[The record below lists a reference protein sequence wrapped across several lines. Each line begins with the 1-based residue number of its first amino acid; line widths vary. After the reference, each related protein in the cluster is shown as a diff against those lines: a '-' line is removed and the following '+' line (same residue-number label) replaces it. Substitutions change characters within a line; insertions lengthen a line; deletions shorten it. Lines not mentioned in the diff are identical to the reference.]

1 MIIKIVVVLLIEL
14 TYAFVFVIIAVLIAY
29 REKLGIEKKIL
40 YVSILALIQL
50 FILGF
55 VLLYIFSYGMAGAL
69 LMIGVMITLASY
81 LIMKEINLKNKT
93 KLFISLFITFLITTT
108 VSLAVL
114 IIPKVVKF
122 EPIYVI
128 PLMGMVIGNTMNT
141 VHLALDKIIDM
152 VKSER
157 DVLWGYLALG
167 ASEIEALR
175 PFIKNAVKSAV
186 IPQMNRT
193 KSVGVIFIPGAMV
206 GMLLSGANPLY
217 AAEIQIIIMWMV
229 LSSSVISGILICYL
243 MYRDIIRA

>member
-1 MIIKIVVVLLIEL
+1 MSLIEL
-14 TYAFVFVIIAVLIAY
+14 TYAFMFVIVAVLIAY
-29 REKLGIEKKIL
+29 REKLGIEKKII

-55 VLLYIFSYGMAGAL
+55 VLLYIFASGMIGAF
-69 LMIGVMITLASY
+69 LMIFVMIILASY
-81 LIMKEINLKNKT
+81 LIMREIELENKT
-93 KLFISLFITFLITTT
+93 KLFVSLFVTFLVTTT
-108 VSLAVL
+108 VSLAIL

-141 VHLALDKIIDM
+141 IHLALDKIIDM

-157 DVLWGYLALG
+157 DILWGYLALG

-206 GMLLSGANPLY
+206 GMLLSGANPIY

-229 LSSSVISGILICYL
+229 LSSAIISGILICYL
-243 MYRDIIRA
+243 MYKEIIRA

>member
-1 MIIKIVVVLLIEL
+1 MSLIEL
-14 TYAFVFVIIAVLIAY
+14 TYAFAFVIIAVLIAY

-55 VLLYIFSYGMAGAL
+55 VLLYIFASGMIGAF
-69 LMIGVMITLASY
+69 LMIFVMIILASY
-81 LIMKEINLKNKT
+81 LIMREIELENKK
-93 KLFISLFITFLITTT
+93 KLFICLFVTFLTTAT
-108 VSLAVL
+108 VSLTILL
-114 IIPKVVKF
+114 IPRVIEFKPV
-122 EPIYVI
+122 YVI
-128 PLMGMVIGNTMNT
+128 TLMGMVIGNTMNT

>member
-1 MIIKIVVVLLIEL
+1 VLLIEL

>member
-1 MIIKIVVVLLIEL
+1 MSLIEL
-14 TYAFVFVIIAVLIAY
+14 TYAFMFVIVAVLIAY
-29 REKLGIEKKIL
+29 REKLGIEKKII

-55 VLLYIFSYGMAGAL
+55 VLLYIFASGMIGAF
-69 LMIGVMITLASY
+69 LMIFVMIILASY
-81 LIMKEINLKNKT
+81 LIMREIELENKT
-93 KLFISLFITFLITTT
+93 KLFVSLFVTFLATTT
-108 VSLAVL
+108 VSLAIL

-141 VHLALDKIIDM
+141 IDLALDKIINI

-157 DVLWGYLALG
+157 DILWGYLALG

-206 GMLLSGANPLY
+206 GMLLSGANPIY

-229 LSSSVISGILICYL
+229 LSSAIISGILICYL
-243 MYRDIIRA
+243 MYKEIIRA

>member
-1 MIIKIVVVLLIEL
+1 MSLIEL
-14 TYAFVFVIIAVLIAY
+14 TYAFAFVIVAVLIAH
-29 REKLGIEKKIL
+29 REKLGIEKKII

-55 VLLYIFSYGMAGAL
+55 VLLYIFASGMIGPF
-69 LMIGVMITLASY
+69 LMIFVMISSASY
-81 LIMKEINLKNKT
+81 LIMREIELENKT
-93 KLFISLFITFLITTT
+93 KLFVSLFVTFLVTTT
-108 VSLAVL
+108 VSLAIL

-206 GMLLSGANPLY
+206 GMLLSGANPIY

-229 LSSSVISGILICYL
+229 LSSAIISGILICYL
-243 MYRDIIRA
+243 MYKDIIRA

>member
-1 MIIKIVVVLLIEL
+1 MSLIEL
-14 TYAFVFVIIAVLIAY
+14 TYAFMFVIVAVLIAY
-29 REKLGIEKKIL
+29 REKLGIEKKII

-55 VLLYIFSYGMAGAL
+55 VLLYIFASGMIGAF
-69 LMIGVMITLASY
+69 LMIFVMIILASY
-81 LIMKEINLKNKT
+81 LIMREIELENKT
-93 KLFISLFITFLITTT
+93 KLFVSLFVTFLATTT
-108 VSLAVL
+108 VSLAIL

-157 DVLWGYLALG
+157 DILWGYLALG

-206 GMLLSGANPLY
+206 GMLLSGANPIY

-229 LSSSVISGILICYL
+229 LSSAIISGILICYL
-243 MYRDIIRA
+243 MYKEIIRA

>member
-1 MIIKIVVVLLIEL
+1 MSLIEL
-14 TYAFVFVIIAVLIAY
+14 TYAFMFVIVAVLIAY
-29 REKLGIEKKIL
+29 REKLGIEKKII

-55 VLLYIFSYGMAGAL
+55 VLLYIFASGMIGAF
-69 LMIGVMITLASY
+69 LMIFVMIILASY
-81 LIMKEINLKNKT
+81 LIMREIELENKT
-93 KLFISLFITFLITTT
+93 KLFVSLFVTFLATTT
-108 VSLAVL
+108 VSLAIL

-141 VHLALDKIIDM
+141 IHLALDKIIDM

-157 DVLWGYLALG
+157 DILWGYLALG

-206 GMLLSGANPLY
+206 GMLLSGANPIY

-229 LSSSVISGILICYL
+229 LSSAIISGILICYL
-243 MYRDIIRA
+243 MYKEIIRA

>member
-1 MIIKIVVVLLIEL
+1 MSLIEL
-14 TYAFVFVIIAVLIAY
+14 TYAFAFVIIAVLIAY

-55 VLLYIFSYGMAGAL
+55 VLLYIFASGMIGAF
-69 LMIGVMITLASY
+69 LMIFVMITSASY
-81 LIMKEINLKNKT
+81 LIMREIELENKR
-93 KLFISLFITFLITTT
+93 KLFISLFITFLTTTT
-108 VSLAVL
+108 VSLVIL

-122 EPIYVI
+122 EPVYVI

-141 VHLALDKIIDM
+141 VHLALDKIIDI

-167 ASEIEALR
+167 ASEVEALR
-175 PFIKNAVKSAV
+175 PFIKNAVKSAI

-206 GMLLSGANPLY
+206 GMLLSGANPIY

-229 LSSSVISGILICYL
+229 LSSAIISGILICYL
-243 MYRDIIRA
+243 MYKEIIRV

>member
-1 MIIKIVVVLLIEL
+1 M
-14 TYAFVFVIIAVLIAY
+14 
-29 REKLGIEKKIL
+29 
-40 YVSILALIQL
+40 
-50 FILGF
+50 
-55 VLLYIFSYGMAGAL
+55 
-69 LMIGVMITLASY
+69 
-81 LIMKEINLKNKT
+81 
-93 KLFISLFITFLITTT
+93 
-108 VSLAVL
+108 AVL

-206 GMLLSGANPLY
+206 GMLLSGANPIY

-229 LSSSVISGILICYL
+229 LSSAIISGILICYL
-243 MYRDIIRA
+243 MYKDIIRA

>member
-1 MIIKIVVVLLIEL
+1 MLLIEL
-14 TYAFVFVIIAVLIAY
+14 TYAFIFVIIAVLIAY

-55 VLLYIFSYGMAGAL
+55 VLLYIFSFGMIGAF
-69 LMIGVMITLASY
+69 LMISVMIILASY
-81 LIMKEINLKNKT
+81 LIMREINLENKT
-93 KLFISLFITFLITTT
+93 KLFISLFITFLTTT
-108 VSLAVL
+108 IVSLAILV
-114 IIPKVVKF
+114 IPKVIKF

-141 VHLALDKIIDM
+141 VHLALDKIIDL

-157 DVLWGYLALG
+157 DILWGYLALG
-167 ASEIEALR
+167 ATEIEALR

-217 AAEIQIIIMWMV
+217 AAEIQIIIMWMI
-229 LSSSVISGILICYL
+229 LSSAVISGVLICYL
-243 MYRDIIRA
+243 MYKEIIRV